1 MFRYDSNFI
10 LFLKGLSNQNMV
22 NQKLEVKSDIYDV
35 LVIGAGPH
43 SLAVCSRLLERN
55 PSAIYTDLEH
65 SRLSWLHKY
74 KRLSYHPKGFK
85 RKLLNNKNDL
95 EGLKM
100 IALDKHNSG
109 GWMVSDFSK
118 KHRKI
123 LINLR
128 Q

>member
-118 KHRKI
+118 TLK
-123 LINLR
+123 NPY
-128 Q
+128 